1 MDETIGYINF
11 NSAEDVASNAVK
23 MARDPLKGH
32 TQLIQLI
39 YELMKKPEPDAAMI
53 EHILSAK

>member
-11 NSAEDVASNAVK
+11 NSVEDVASNAVK

-53 EHILSAK
+53 EHILTAK

>member
-11 NSAEDVASNAVK
+11 NSVEDVASNAVK

-32 TQLIQLI
+32 THLIQLI

>member
-11 NSAEDVASNAVK
+11 NSVEDVASTAVK

-32 TQLIQLI
+32 TQLVQLI
-39 YELMKKPEPDAAMI
+39 YELMKKPEPDAATLK
-53 EHILSAK
+53 HILSAK